1 MYNIHFCS
9 LVSFLPIPLS
19 VYSMSF
25 VYPQFLWGLLALSVP
40 IIIHLF
46 NFRRTRRV
54 YFSNNAFLRN
64 VKEATTSKL
73 KVKHVLILLA
83 RLLFITF
90 LVLTFAQPF
99 LPGKAGNDAMTNKL
113 VYLYLDNSLSMESEL
128 ASGVRSLDQ
137 GVSVVDEITAQYPR
151 NTQYKLLTNEFVN
164 YSRIPKNSEELSE
177 LVAGVELTGVSRT
190 ADEVM
195 DKIRSDRQS
204 SDLQGISSDM
214 ATELYVISDF
224 QKSTL
229 GSLQPLQQDTSLQ
242 VNLVPIVNSFTS
254 NLYIDSVYLANP
266 FMLADQANE
275 LAVSVRNQGNETAS
289 DLIVRLLINGQQ
301 VANASLDVTPFSS
314 NTLRFS
320 LNFPL
325 EASNRC
331 QLVFEDYPATFD
343 NEFYFTLNLGDKISV
358 LEIAQGG
365 KGASNIAQVYA
376 NEQLFDFQSFSIN
389 NLDYSL
395 IEGADLLVLNEIGDV
410 SGETSKAISPYI
422 RQYLEDDGHLLFV
435 MPATGN
441 IAFLQQITGNQ
452 GLVAERVPLPDSA
465 GTPSSTLAN
474 PDLANPF
481 FSNMFEGEDANFE
494 MPTAVPLVNHNLRGE
509 AYLRYR
515 TGDPYLLALRN
526 AATAAKQIFVFT
538 TPLRQEFTS
547 IYRHG
552 IFVPVMYRLASMSKS
567 LEIPLYYSVEQPV
580 VSFRASTL
588 ADEELGEE
596 TDSQPSIYKLR
607 HEDQEIIPL
616 QRVVNQRLIME
627 IPQDVVEAGFYDLVR
642 STAAA
647 SADSSQRVTLSFN
660 VDEKESQVAPYA
672 LNEISD
678 QIASA
683 PHVSLYEAEDVET
696 FTAQLQNK
704 NDQQSFWKYT
714 LLLALFFLLVEV
726 LLIRFL

>member
-1 MYNIHFCS
+1 
-9 LVSFLPIPLS
+9 
-19 VYSMSF
+19 MSF
-25 VYPQFLWGLLALSVP
+25 VYPQFLWGLLALSIP

-46 NFRRTRRV
+46 NFRRTRRI
-54 YFSNNAFLRN
+54 YFSNNAFLKN

-73 KVKHVLILLA
+73 KVKHLLILLA
-83 RLLFITF
+83 RLFFIAF

-99 LPGKAGNDAMTNKL
+99 LPGSAGDDASANKL

-128 ASGVRSLDQ
+128 ASGVRSIDQ
-137 GVSVVDEITAQYPR
+137 GASIVEEITTQYPR
-151 NTQYKLLTNEFVN
+151 NTQYKLLTNEFN
-164 YSRIPKNSEELSE
+164 KFSRVPKNSEELSE
-177 LVAGVELTGVSRT
+177 LVAGVELTSISRT
-190 ADEVM
+190 ADEIMSKV
-195 DKIRSDRQS
+195 RSDQQS
-204 SDLQGISSDM
+204 SDLQGATPADVS
-214 ATELYVISDF
+214 TELYVISDF

-229 GSLQPLQQDTSLQ
+229 GSLAPLKEDTATR
-242 VNLVPIVNSFTS
+242 VNLVPVVNSFTN
-254 NLYIDSVYLANP
+254 NLFVDSVYLENP

-275 LAVSVRNQGNETAS
+275 LTVSVRNQGRERVN

-301 VANASLDVTPFSS
+301 VANASLNINPFSS
-314 NTLRFS
+314 STLQFP

-343 NEFYFTLNLGDKISV
+343 NEFYFTINLGDKISV
-358 LEIAQGG
+358 LEIAQSE
-365 KGASNIAQVYA
+365 KGTSNVARVYA
-376 NEQLFDFQSFSIN
+376 NEELFNFQSFSIN

-395 IEGADLLVLNEIGDV
+395 IEGADLLVLNEIGSV
-410 SGETSKAISPYI
+410 SEETRQAITPYI
-422 RQYLEDDGHLLFV
+422 RQYLDNGGHLIFV

-452 GLVAERVPLPDSA
+452 GLIAERVPLPDSA
-465 GTPSSTLAN
+465 TTPSSTLAN

-494 MPTAVPLVNHNLRGE
+494 MPTALPLVDHNLRGE

-515 TGDPYLLALRN
+515 TGDPYLLALRDV
-526 AATAAKQIFVFT
+526 ATSAKQIFVFT

-580 VSFRASTL
+580 VALKVGQLENRQTTQ
-588 ADEELGEE
+588 E
-596 TDSQPSIYKLR
+596 TDQQSIYKLR
-607 HEDQEIIPL
+607 HEDQEVIPL
-616 QRVVNQRLIME
+616 QRIANQRLIME

-642 STAAA
+642 SQETTA
-647 SADSSQRVTLSFN
+647 ADSSQQITLSFN
-660 VDEKESQVAPYA
+660 VDEKESQVAPYS
-672 LNEISD
+672 LNEISTEID
-678 QIASA
+678 NA

-704 NDQQSFWKYT
+704 NDQRSFWKYA
-714 LLLALFFLLVEV
+714 LVLALFFLLVEV

>member
-1 MYNIHFCS
+1 M
-9 LVSFLPIPLS
+9 
-19 VYSMSF
+19 
-25 VYPQFLWGLLALSVP
+25 
-40 IIIHLF
+40 
-46 NFRRTRRV
+46 
-54 YFSNNAFLRN
+54 YFSNNAFLKN

-73 KVKHVLILLA
+73 KVKHLLILLA

-99 LPGKAGNDAMTNKL
+99 WPGNAGDDAAANKL

-128 ASGVRSLDQ
+128 ASGVRSIDQ
-137 GVSVVDEITAQYPR
+137 GASVVEEITTQYPR
-151 NTQYKLLTNEFVN
+151 NTQYKLLTNEFN
-164 YSRIPKNSEELSE
+164 NFSRVPKNNEELSE
-177 LVAGVELTGVSRT
+177 LVTGVELTSVSRT

-195 DKIRSDRQS
+195 SKIRSDRQS
-204 SDLQGISSDM
+204 SDLQEATSADVS
-214 ATELYVISDF
+214 TELYIISDF
-224 QKSTL
+224 QKSTMGDL
-229 GSLQPLQQDTSLQ
+229 SPLEEDTSMQ
-242 VNLVPIVNSFTS
+242 VNLVPIVNSFTN
-254 NLYIDSVYLANP
+254 NLYVDSVYLANP

-275 LAVSVRNQGNETAS
+275 LTVSVRNQGKEVAN
-289 DLIVRLLINGQQ
+289 DLIVRLLINDQQ
-301 VANASLDVTPFSS
+301 VANASLDINPFSS
-314 NTLRFS
+314 NTLRFP

-343 NEFYFTLNLGDKISV
+343 NEFYFTINLGDKISV
-358 LEIAQGG
+358 LEIAQDEGT
-365 KGASNIAQVYA
+365 SNVARVYA
-376 NEQLFDFQSFSIN
+376 SEQLFNFQSFSIN

-395 IEGADLLVLNEIGDV
+395 IEGTDLLVLNEIGNV
-410 SGETSKAISPYI
+410 SEETRRAITPYI
-422 RQYLEDDGHLLFV
+422 QQYLENGGNLIFV
-435 MPATGN
+435 IPPTGN

-452 GLVAERVPLPDSA
+452 GLVAERVPLPDSV

-494 MPTAVPLVNHNLRGE
+494 MPTALPLINHNLRGE

-515 TGDPYLLALRN
+515 TGDPYLLALRDV
-526 AATAAKQIFVFT
+526 ATAAKQIFVFT

-567 LEIPLYYSVEQPV
+567 LEIPLYYSVEQSV
-580 VSFRASTL
+580 VAFKMNSL
-588 ADEELGEE
+588 ANSGTEEAN
-596 TDSQPSIYKLR
+596 QQRIYKLR
-607 HEDQEIIPL
+607 HENQEVIPL
-616 QRVVNQRLIME
+616 QRVANQRLIME

-642 STAAA
+642 SPE
-647 SADSSQRVTLSFN
+647 SDSSQRVTLSFN
-660 VDEKESQVAPYA
+660 VDQKESQVAPYS
-672 LNEISD
+672 LNEISTEID
-678 QIASA
+678 NS

-704 NDQQSFWKYT
+704 NDQQSFWKYA
-714 LLLALFFLLVEV
+714 LVLALFFLLIEV

>member
-1 MYNIHFCS
+1 
-9 LVSFLPIPLS
+9 
-19 VYSMSF
+19 MSF
-25 VYPQFLWGLLALSVP
+25 VYPQFLWGLLALGIP

-54 YFSNNAFLRN
+54 YFSNNAFLKN

-73 KVKHVLILLA
+73 KVKHWLILLA
-83 RLLFITF
+83 RLLFIAF

-99 LPGKAGNDAMTNKL
+99 LPGNAGDDATGHKL

-128 ASGVRSLDQ
+128 ASGVRSIDQ
-137 GVSVVDEITAQYPR
+137 GASVVEEISTHYPR
-151 NTQYKLLTNEFVN
+151 NTQYKLLTNQFN
-164 YSRIPKNSEELSE
+164 NFSRVPKNNEELSE
-177 LVAGVELTGVSRT
+177 LVAGVKLTGISRT

-195 DKIRSDRQS
+195 SKIRSDRQS
-204 SDLQGISSDM
+204 SDFQGATPAEV
-214 ATELYVISDF
+214 ATEVYVISDF

-229 GSLQPLQQDTSLQ
+229 GSLSPLEEDTSIQ
-242 VNLVPIVNSFTS
+242 VNLVPIVNSFTN
-254 NLYIDSVYLANP
+254 NLYVDSVYLANP

-275 LAVSVRNQGNETAS
+275 LTVSVRNQGKEVAN

-301 VANASLDVTPFSS
+301 VANASLNINPFSS
-314 NTLRFS
+314 NTLRFP

-343 NEFYFTLNLGDKISV
+343 NEFYFTINLGDKISV
-358 LEIAQGG
+358 LEIAQDNQGT
-365 KGASNIAQVYA
+365 SNVARVYA

-395 IEGADLLVLNEIGDV
+395 IEGTDLLVLNEIGNI
-410 SGETSKAISPYI
+410 SEETRKAITPYI
-422 RQYLEDDGHLLFV
+422 RQYLENGGHLIFV

-452 GLVAERVPLPDSA
+452 GLVAERVPLPDSVD
-465 GTPSSTLAN
+465 TPSSTLAN

-481 FSNMFEGEDANFE
+481 FSNMFEEEDATFE
-494 MPTAVPLVNHNLRGE
+494 MPTALPLVNHNLRGE

-515 TGDPYLLALRN
+515 TGDPYLLALRDV
-526 AATAAKQIFVFT
+526 ATSAKQIFVFT

-567 LEIPLYYSVEQPV
+567 LEIPLYYSIEQPV
-580 VSFRASTL
+580 VALKVSQL
-588 ADEELGEE
+588 AEPGAAGEA
-596 TDSQPSIYKLR
+596 DQPSIYKLR
-607 HEDQEIIPL
+607 HEDQEVIPL
-616 QRVVNQRLIME
+616 QRIANQRLIME
-627 IPQDVVEAGFYDLVR
+627 IPQDVIEAGFYDLVR
-642 STAAA
+642 STESAAV
-647 SADSSQRVTLSFN
+647 DSSQRITLSFN
-660 VDEKESQVAPYA
+660 VDQKESQIAPYS
-672 LNEISD
+672 LSEITNEIGN
-678 QIASA
+678 AS
-683 PHVSLYEAEDVET
+683 HVSLYEAEDVET

-704 NDQQSFWKYT
+704 NDQQSFWKYA
-714 LLLALFFLLVEV
+714 LALALFFLLVEV

>member
-1 MYNIHFCS
+1 
-9 LVSFLPIPLS
+9 
-19 VYSMSF
+19 MSF
-25 VYPQFLWGLLALSVP
+25 VYPQFLWGLLALSIP

-46 NFRRTRRV
+46 NFRRTRRI
-54 YFSNNAFLRN
+54 YFSNNAFLKN

-73 KVKHVLILLA
+73 KVKHLLILLA
-83 RLLFITF
+83 RLFFIAF

-99 LPGKAGNDAMTNKL
+99 LPGSAGDDASANKL

-128 ASGVRSLDQ
+128 ASGVRSIDQ
-137 GVSVVDEITAQYPR
+137 GASIVEEITTQYPR
-151 NTQYKLLTNEFVN
+151 NTQYKLLTNEFN
-164 YSRIPKNSEELSE
+164 KFSRVPKNSEELSE
-177 LVAGVELTGVSRT
+177 LVAGVELTSISRT
-190 ADEVM
+190 ADEIMSKV
-195 DKIRSDRQS
+195 RSDQQS
-204 SDLQGISSDM
+204 SDLQGATPADVS
-214 ATELYVISDF
+214 TELYVISDF

-229 GSLQPLQQDTSLQ
+229 GSLAPLKEDTATR
-242 VNLVPIVNSFTS
+242 VNLVPVVNSFTN
-254 NLYIDSVYLANP
+254 NLFVDSVYLENP

-275 LAVSVRNQGNETAS
+275 LTVSVRNQGRERVN

-301 VANASLDVTPFSS
+301 VANASLNINPFSS
-314 NTLRFS
+314 STLQFP

-343 NEFYFTLNLGDKISV
+343 NEFYFTINLGDKISV
-358 LEIAQGG
+358 LEIAQSE
-365 KGASNIAQVYA
+365 KGTSNVARVYA
-376 NEQLFDFQSFSIN
+376 NEELFNFQSFSIN

-395 IEGADLLVLNEIGDV
+395 IEGADLLVLNEIGSV
-410 SGETSKAISPYI
+410 SEETRQAITPYI
-422 RQYLEDDGHLLFV
+422 RQYLDNGGHLIFV

-465 GTPSSTLAN
+465 TTPSSTLAN

-494 MPTAVPLVNHNLRGE
+494 MPTALPLVDHNLRGE

-515 TGDPYLLALRN
+515 TGDPYLLALRDV
-526 AATAAKQIFVFT
+526 ATSAKQIFVFT

-580 VSFRASTL
+580 VALKVGQLENRQTTQ
-588 ADEELGEE
+588 E
-596 TDSQPSIYKLR
+596 TDQQSIYKLR
-607 HEDQEIIPL
+607 HEDQEVIPL
-616 QRVVNQRLIME
+616 QRIANQRLIME

-642 STAAA
+642 SQETTA
-647 SADSSQRVTLSFN
+647 ADSSQQITLSFN
-660 VDEKESQVAPYA
+660 VDEKESQVAPYS
-672 LNEISD
+672 LNEISTEID
-678 QIASA
+678 NA

-704 NDQQSFWKYT
+704 NDQRSFWKYA
-714 LLLALFFLLVEV
+714 LVLALFFLLVEV

>member
-1 MYNIHFCS
+1 
-9 LVSFLPIPLS
+9 
-19 VYSMSF
+19 MSF
-25 VYPQFLWGLLALSVP
+25 VYPQFLWGLLALSIP

-46 NFRRTRRV
+46 NFRRTRRI
-54 YFSNNAFLRN
+54 YFSNNAFLKN

-73 KVKHVLILLA
+73 KVKHLLILLA
-83 RLLFITF
+83 RLFFIAF

-99 LPGKAGNDAMTNKL
+99 LPGSAGDDASANKL

-128 ASGVRSLDQ
+128 ASGVRSIDQ
-137 GVSVVDEITAQYPR
+137 GASIVEEITTQYPR
-151 NTQYKLLTNEFVN
+151 NTQYKLLTNEFN
-164 YSRIPKNSEELSE
+164 KFSRVPKNSEELSE
-177 LVAGVELTGVSRT
+177 LVAGVELTSISRT
-190 ADEVM
+190 ADEIMSKV
-195 DKIRSDRQS
+195 RSDQQS
-204 SDLQGISSDM
+204 SDLQGATPADVS
-214 ATELYVISDF
+214 TELYVISDF

-229 GSLQPLQQDTSLQ
+229 GSLAPLKEDTATR
-242 VNLVPIVNSFTS
+242 VNLVPVVNSFTN
-254 NLYIDSVYLANP
+254 NLFVDSVYLENP

-275 LAVSVRNQGNETAS
+275 LTVSVRNQGRERVN

-301 VANASLDVTPFSS
+301 VANASLNINPFSS
-314 NTLRFS
+314 STLQFP

-343 NEFYFTLNLGDKISV
+343 NEFYFTINLGDKISV
-358 LEIAQGG
+358 LEIAQSE
-365 KGASNIAQVYA
+365 KGTSNVARVYA
-376 NEQLFDFQSFSIN
+376 NEELFNFQSFSIN

-395 IEGADLLVLNEIGDV
+395 IEGADLLVLNEIGSV
-410 SGETSKAISPYI
+410 SEETRQAITPYI
-422 RQYLEDDGHLLFV
+422 RQYLDNGGHLIFV

-452 GLVAERVPLPDSA
+452 GLIAERVPLPDSA
-465 GTPSSTLAN
+465 TTPSSTLAN

-494 MPTAVPLVNHNLRGE
+494 MPTALPLVDHNLRGE

-515 TGDPYLLALRN
+515 TGDPYLLALRDV
-526 AATAAKQIFVFT
+526 ATSAKQIFVFT

-580 VSFRASTL
+580 VALKVGQLENRQTTQ
-588 ADEELGEE
+588 E
-596 TDSQPSIYKLR
+596 TDQQSIYKLR
-607 HEDQEIIPL
+607 HEDQEVIPL
-616 QRVVNQRLIME
+616 QRIANQRLIME

-642 STAAA
+642 SQEATA
-647 SADSSQRVTLSFN
+647 ADSSQQITLSFN
-660 VDEKESQVAPYA
+660 VDEKESQVAPYS
-672 LNEISD
+672 LNEISTEID
-678 QIASA
+678 NA

-704 NDQQSFWKYT
+704 NDQRSFWKYA
-714 LLLALFFLLVEV
+714 LVLALFFLLVEV

>member
-1 MYNIHFCS
+1 
-9 LVSFLPIPLS
+9 
-19 VYSMSF
+19 MSF
-25 VYPQFLWGLLALSVP
+25 VYPQFLWGLLALSIP

-46 NFRRTRRV
+46 NFRRTRRI
-54 YFSNNAFLRN
+54 YFSNNAFLKN

-73 KVKHVLILLA
+73 KVKHLLILLA
-83 RLLFITF
+83 RLFFIAF

-99 LPGKAGNDAMTNKL
+99 LPGSAGDDASANKL

-128 ASGVRSLDQ
+128 ASGVRSIDQ
-137 GVSVVDEITAQYPR
+137 GASIVEEITTQYPR
-151 NTQYKLLTNEFVN
+151 NTQYKLLTNEFN
-164 YSRIPKNSEELSE
+164 KFSRVPKNSEELSE
-177 LVAGVELTGVSRT
+177 LVAGVELTSISRT
-190 ADEVM
+190 ADEIMSKV
-195 DKIRSDRQS
+195 RSDQQS
-204 SDLQGISSDM
+204 SDLQGATPADVS
-214 ATELYVISDF
+214 TELYVISDF

-229 GSLQPLQQDTSLQ
+229 GSLAPLKEDTATR
-242 VNLVPIVNSFTS
+242 VNLVPVVNSFTN
-254 NLYIDSVYLANP
+254 NLFVDSVYLENP

-275 LAVSVRNQGNETAS
+275 LTVSVRNQGRERVN

-301 VANASLDVTPFSS
+301 VANASLNINPFSS
-314 NTLRFS
+314 STLQFP

-343 NEFYFTLNLGDKISV
+343 NEFYFTINLGDKISV
-358 LEIAQGG
+358 LEIAQSE
-365 KGASNIAQVYA
+365 KGTSNVARVYA
-376 NEQLFDFQSFSIN
+376 NEELFNFQSFSIN

-395 IEGADLLVLNEIGDV
+395 IEGADLLVLNEIGSV
-410 SGETSKAISPYI
+410 SEETRQAITPYI
-422 RQYLEDDGHLLFV
+422 RQYLDNGGHLIFV

-465 GTPSSTLAN
+465 TTPSSTLAN

-494 MPTAVPLVNHNLRGE
+494 MPTALPLVDHNLRGE

-515 TGDPYLLALRN
+515 TGDPYLLALRDV
-526 AATAAKQIFVFT
+526 ATSAKQIFVFT

-580 VSFRASTL
+580 VALKVGQLENRQTTQ
-588 ADEELGEE
+588 E
-596 TDSQPSIYKLR
+596 TDQQSIYKLR
-607 HEDQEIIPL
+607 HEDQEVIPL
-616 QRVVNQRLIME
+616 QRIANQRLVME

-642 STAAA
+642 SQETTA
-647 SADSSQRVTLSFN
+647 ADSSQQITLSFN
-660 VDEKESQVAPYA
+660 VDEKESQVAPYS
-672 LNEISD
+672 LNEISTEID
-678 QIASA
+678 NA

-704 NDQQSFWKYT
+704 NDQRSFWKYA
-714 LLLALFFLLVEV
+714 LVLALFFLLVEV

>member
-1 MYNIHFCS
+1 
-9 LVSFLPIPLS
+9 
-19 VYSMSF
+19 MSF
-25 VYPQFLWGLLALSVP
+25 VYPQFLWGLLALSIP

-54 YFSNNAFLRN
+54 YFSNTAFLKN

-73 KVKHVLILLA
+73 KVKHLLILLA
-83 RLLFITF
+83 RLLFIAF

-99 LPGKAGNDAMTNKL
+99 LPGNAGDDATANKL

-128 ASGVRSLDQ
+128 ASGVRSIDQ
-137 GVSVVDEITAQYPR
+137 GASVVEEIATQYPR
-151 NTQYKLLTNEFVN
+151 NTQYKLLTNEFN
-164 YSRIPKNSEELSE
+164 TFSRVPKNSEELSE
-177 LVAGVELTGVSRT
+177 LVAGVELTSVSRT

-195 DKIRSDRQS
+195 SKVRSDWQS
-204 SDLQGISSDM
+204 SDLQGTTPADVS
-214 ATELYVISDF
+214 TEVYVISDF
-224 QKSTL
+224 QKSTM
-229 GSLQPLQQDTSLQ
+229 GSLAPLEEDTSVR
-242 VNLVPIVNSFTS
+242 VNLVPVVNSFTN
-254 NLYIDSVYLANP
+254 NLYVDSVYLANP

-275 LAVSVRNQGNETAS
+275 LTVSVRNQGKEVAN

-301 VANASLDVTPFSS
+301 VANASLNVSPFSS
-314 NTLRFS
+314 NTLRFP

-343 NEFYFTLNLGDKISV
+343 NEFYFTINLGDKISV
-358 LEIAQGG
+358 LEIAEDSQGT
-365 KGASNIAQVYA
+365 SNVARVYA
-376 NEQLFDFQSFSIN
+376 NEQLFDFQSFGIN

-395 IEGADLLVLNEIGDV
+395 IEGTDLLVLNEIGNV
-410 SGETSKAISPYI
+410 SEETRRAITPYI
-422 RQYLEDDGHLLFV
+422 QQYLENGGHLIFV

-465 GTPSSTLAN
+465 RTPTTTLAN

-481 FSNMFEGEDANFE
+481 FSNMFEGEDTNFE
-494 MPTAVPLVNHNLRGE
+494 MPTALPLVNHNLRGE

-515 TGDPYLLALRN
+515 TGDPYLLALRDV
-526 AATAAKQIFVFT
+526 ATSSRQIFVFT

-567 LEIPLYYSVEQPV
+567 LEIPLYYSVEQSV
-580 VSFRASTL
+580 VAVKMSNLPSSEAP
-588 ADEELGEE
+588 EEAG
-596 TDSQPSIYKLR
+596 QASIYQLR
-607 HEDQEIIPL
+607 HDEQEVIPL
-616 QRVVNQRLIME
+616 QRVANQRLIME

-642 STAAA
+642 SSEAE
-647 SADSSQRVTLSFN
+647 ADSSQRITLSFN
-660 VDEKESQVAPYA
+660 VDQQESQIAPYS
-672 LNEISD
+672 LGEISD
-678 QIASA
+678 EIDNA

-704 NDQQSFWKYT
+704 NDQPTFWRYA
-714 LLLALFFLLVEV
+714 LALALFFLLVEV